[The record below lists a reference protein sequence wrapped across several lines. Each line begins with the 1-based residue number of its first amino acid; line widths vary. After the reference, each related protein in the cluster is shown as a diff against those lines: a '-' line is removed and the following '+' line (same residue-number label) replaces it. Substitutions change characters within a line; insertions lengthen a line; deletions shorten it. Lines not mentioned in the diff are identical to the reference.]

1 VKWSESRSVVSDCL
15 WPHGLYQNTGAG
27 SLSLL
32 QGVFPTQGLNPGLP
46 HHRQILYHLSHEG
59 SPRILEWVA
68 YPSSSGSSWPRNWTR
83 VSCTAGRFFTIWAIR
98 EAQVLV
104 SCGLI
109 LNSPTYMWL
118 KFPKKRGSQTEN
130 NILRNNDHN
139 AVTMKN
145 NLEVPQKFKNRI
157 IIWSNN
163 PTFRYISKRIEKRIS
178 GGYFYTDVHCTI
190 VQNGQGV
197 EGN

>member
-1 VKWSESRSVVSDCL
+1 MKWK
-15 WPHGLYQNTGAG
+15 
-27 SLSLL
+27 SLSRVWLCDPMDYTRIL
-32 QGVFPTQGLNPGLP
+32 EQVAFPFSRGSFQPRDRTQV
-46 HHRQILYHLSHEG
+46 SHIAGRFFTIWATKG

-68 YPSSSGSSWPRNWTR
+68 YPLSSGSSWPRNWTG
-83 VSCTAGRFFTIWAIR
+83 VSCTAGRFLTNWAIR
-98 EAQVLV
+98 EVQVLV

-130 NILRNNDHN
+130 NILRNNDRN

-190 VQNGQGV
+190 VHNGQGV

>member
-1 VKWSESRSVVSDCL
+1 MR
-15 WPHGLYQNTGAG
+15 PHGLYQNTGAG

-32 QGVFPTQGLNPGLP
+32 QGVFPTQGSNPGLP
-46 HHRQILYHLSHEG
+46 HRRQILYHLSHKG

-68 YPSSSGSSWPRNWTR
+68 YPLSSGSSWPRNWTG
-83 VSCTAGRFFTIWAIR
+83 VSCTAGRFFTNWAIR

-130 NILRNNDHN
+130 NILRNNDRN

-190 VQNGQGV
+190 VHNGQGV